1 MEQKYYTTLS
11 SLQRIYKKHSRSLGL
26 SATNSEEYEAWKKIL
41 RKKLS
46 DITGIS
52 RIEPCELKSELLES
66 IQMDGYRRDKVIIET
81 ELDVWMPLYIL
92 VPDGLKEG
100 EKIPSIIATHGHLG
114 GGKESVAGR
123 TDIPEIE
130 KAIEKFNYDYG
141 RQLVKEGYIVFCP
154 DARGFGERRE
164 FWVQGDEKQKMLN
177 GSCSHLNNA
186 AMSMG
191 YSLTGFMTWDL
202 MRLID
207 YIETLKFCDT
217 NRIGCCGFS
226 GGGLQAL
233 WLSAMDDR
241 IKCTV
246 TSGYFY
252 GVKEALLDLPN
263 CPCNYVPHFW
273 EYADMGDLGAL
284 IAPRPLLVESGNGDH
299 LNGKRGIDNVL
310 EQLKITR
317 DAYTLFNKGKNLWHY
332 IGNGEHY
339 WYAGKTVAF
348 FKEQL

>member
-1 MEQKYYTTLS
+1 MERKYYTSFS
-11 SLQRIYKKHSRSLGL
+11 SLQKKYAEQSRRLGFK
-26 SATNSEEYEAWKKIL
+26 ADNIDEYEKWKNEL
-41 RKKLS
+41 RDKLS

-52 RIEPCELKSELLES
+52 RIEACELKSELLES
-66 IQMDGYRRDKVIIET
+66 VQMDGYRRDKVILQTET
-81 ELDVWMPLYIL
+81 DVWMPFYIL

-100 EKIPSIIATHGHLG
+100 EKVSSIIAAHGHLG

-123 TDIPEIE
+123 DDIPEIKE
-130 KAIEKFNYDYG
+130 AIERFNYDYG
-141 RQLVKEGYIVFCP
+141 RQLVKEGFIVFCP

-164 FWVQGDEKQKMLN
+164 FWMQGDDKQKVLN
-177 GSCSHLNNA
+177 GSCNHLNNA

-207 YIETLKFCDT
+207 FIETLKFCDS

-233 WLSAMDDR
+233 WLAAMDDR
-241 IKCTV
+241 IKCIV

-252 GVKEALLDLPN
+252 GVKDALLDLPN

-273 EYADMGDLGAL
+273 QYADMGDLGAL
-284 IAPRPLLVESGNGDH
+284 IAPRSLLVENGNGDQ

-310 EQLKITR
+310 EQLQITR
-317 DAYTLFNKGKNLWHY
+317 SAFKLFNKEEDLWHY
-332 IGNGEHY
+332 IGNGDHY
-339 WYAGKTVAF
+339 WYAGKTFAF
-348 FKEQL
+348 FKEKL